1 MYAIFILL
9 LYITRISFLVRFK
22 IRVISRV
29 CTKYSPKI
37 WKIRD
42 DHFFIP
48 TLFISLASYKFNSRI
63 IFRVLV
69 LVVISRDGLFLFP
82 AYVCKQ
88 KFLDILL
95 FAQPLMKTKPISDIN
110 SLISLNW
117 SNHFFQTPTHFAYGT
132 EIKNNFQHP
141 YPSEEQKKQL
151 SQQTGLTILQVNNWW
166 VFMKYSIRKLKK
178 GWKRGKRGIGVW

>member
-1 MYAIFILL
+1 M
-9 LYITRISFLVRFK
+9 
-22 IRVISRV
+22 
-29 CTKYSPKI
+29 KYWPKI
-37 WKIRD
+37 WKIFD
-42 DHFFIP
+42 GQFIVP
-48 TLFISLASYKFNSRI
+48 SLVISVVSYKFNSRI

-117 SNHFFQTPTHFAYGT
+117 SNHFFKTPTQLCPRNRNL
-132 EIKNNFQHP
+132 KNIFQHP

-166 VFMKYSIRKLKK
+166 VFMKYSIRKLFEKRVEKRKK
-178 GWKRGKRGIGVW
+178 GNRGLIRSKIIVSIPLHEWMKLALII

>member
-1 MYAIFILL
+1 M
-9 LYITRISFLVRFK
+9 
-22 IRVISRV
+22 
-29 CTKYSPKI
+29 
-37 WKIRD
+37 
-42 DHFFIP
+42 P
-48 TLFISLASYKFNSRI
+48 TLFISVASYKFNSRI

-117 SNHFFQTPTHFAYGT
+117 SNHFFPNAYVSRPTQLKIIFSIH
-132 EIKNNFQHP
+132 IPVKNKRNSWANRRAWQFFKLIIGEF
-141 YPSEEQKKQL
+141 SWNTQL
-151 SQQTGLTILQVNNWW
+151 GSWKRVE
-166 VFMKYSIRKLKK
+166 KRKK
-178 GWKRGKRGIGVW
+178 GNRGLIRSKIIVSIPLHEWMKLALII